1 MPIKKI
7 RFLFLPLVYALLLF
21 ACSNGVTHHNYIA
34 YGYGT
39 IWDVHL
45 YEGTSQEC
53 EQLARDINESSRY
66 FDVTE
71 TGMIEGGLNKLNQT
85 NDYVTLDPMVIEA
98 LRKAEA
104 IRVETEGAYDYRLGD
119 LVDAWLSCLEE
130 GKLLDESTRIS
141 LLEKALATSV
151 AINGNQAKRNGE
163 GKIDLGGLAKGYCC
177 QKLKETLDSKGYSK
191 YLVNGGTSSLLIG
204 EKGSGDGTVRVIMSD
219 AEEETSFHAKNA
231 SVSCSSVNRQHYE
244 IGGITYSHIIDPCSG
259 LALSKYRAVY
269 LLGDDPCALDAY
281 STAAMV
287 RDLDFAEFLE
297 GKGIKAAYVK
307 DGSVIYASEG
317 FLD

>member
-1 MPIKKI
+1 MC
-7 RFLFLPLVYALLLF
+7 FLSLPLVLGAVLS
-21 ACSNGVTHHNYIA
+21 ACSNGIVHHNYIA

-39 IWDVHL
+39 VWDVHL
-45 YEGTSQEC
+45 YEGTNQEC
-53 EQLARDINESSRY
+53 EDLARDINESSQY

-71 TGMIEGGLNKLNQT
+71 TGTIEGGLNKLNQS
-85 NDYVTLDPMVIEA
+85 NEFVTLDPMVIEA
-98 LRKAEA
+98 LEKAEA
-104 IRVETEGAYDYRLGD
+104 IRVETEGAYDYRLGN
-119 LVDAWLSCLEE
+119 LTDAWLSCLKE
-130 GKLLDESTRIS
+130 GRLLEESTRIS

-151 AINGNQAKRNGE
+151 EINGNQAKRKGE

-177 QKLKETLDSKGYSK
+177 RKLKETLDSKGYSK

-244 IGGITYSHIIDPCSG
+244 IDGVTYSHIIDPSNG
-259 LALSKYRAVY
+259 MAVSKYQAVY
-269 LLGDDPCALDAY
+269 LLGEDACALDAY

-297 GKGIKAAYVK
+297 EKGIKVAYINE
-307 DGSVIYASEG
+307 GSVVYATEG